1 MSMTP
6 FQLRYCPARYLHQAH
21 CPEPLRQVAQA
32 LPHWR
37 RDSSINGWLLSALDL
52 AEPFEVPERLGGLA
66 LYPQPAFERVL
77 ATVGGLLHGQ
87 AIVRLLDRADQ
98 TRLRQVLGDQG
109 LRYCLEKW
117 RLLIGPWP
125 PGWQQALPSGA
136 LEVELPVQGLS
147 FWLQACGCTDPGFAR
162 RLALRLPGTGAL
174 STWPMS
180 DDQRALARIL
190 CLKVARDR
198 SPECCHLLN

>member
-1 MSMTP
+1 MTP
-6 FQLRYCPARYLHQAH
+6 FQLRYCPASYLHQAQ
-21 CPEPLRQVAQA
+21 CPEPLLQVVQA

-37 RDSSINGWLLSALDL
+37 RDSAINGWLLSALDL
-52 AEPFEVPERLGGLA
+52 AEPFEIPDRLGGLA

-87 AIVRLLDRADQ
+87 AIMRLLARADQ
-98 TRLRQVLGDQG
+98 TRLRHALGDQG

-117 RLLIGPWP
+117 RLIIGPWP
-125 PGWQQALPSGA
+125 PGWQRALPSGA
-136 LEVELPVQGLS
+136 LEVDLPLQGLS
-147 FWLQACGCTDPGFAR
+147 FWLQACGWTDPGFAR
-162 RLALRLPGTGAL
+162 RLALRLPGAGAL
-174 STWPMS
+174 PTWPLS

-198 SPECCHLLN
+198 SLECCHLLN

>member
-1 MSMTP
+1 MTP
-6 FQLRYCPARYLHQAH
+6 FQLRYCPASYLHQAQ
-21 CPEPLRQVAQA
+21 CPEPLLQEVQA

-37 RDSSINGWLLSALDL
+37 RDSAINGWLLSALDL
-52 AEPFEVPERLGGLA
+52 AEPFEIPERLGGLA

-87 AIVRLLDRADQ
+87 AIMRLLARADQ
-98 TRLRQVLGDQG
+98 TCLRHALGDQG

-117 RLLIGPWP
+117 RLIIGPWP
-125 PGWQQALPSGA
+125 PGWQRALPSGA
-136 LEVELPVQGLS
+136 LEVDLPLQGLS

-162 RLALRLPGTGAL
+162 RLALRLPGAGAL
-174 STWPMS
+174 PTWPLS

-198 SPECCHLLN
+198 SLECCHLLN